1 MTGPVTG
8 TEVEPSRLTFQ
19 RSRLRLGI
27 VLAVIAGA
35 LAYLL
40 LQGLGNA
47 TLYFRN
53 ADEAVEQRDQL
64 GTRRFRLQGLVVDG
78 SVEQVGDRVHFIV
91 EHEGASVPV
100 RHAGDPP
107 ELFKPGIPVVLEGHF
122 VEDRDAFE
130 SDRIMV
136 RHSSEYRAEHPDR
149 VDGSESDEGSGP

>member
-1 MTGPVTG
+1 MTTTG
-8 TEVEPSRLTFQ
+8 ERPPLAFQ
-19 RSRLRLGI
+19 RSRLRLGV

-53 ADEAVEQRDQL
+53 ADEAVAQRESL
-64 GTRRFRLQGLVVDG
+64 GTRRFRLQGTVVDG
-78 SVEQVGDRVHFIV
+78 TVEQVGDRVQFVV
-91 EHEGASVPV
+91 EYNGVTVPV
-100 RHAGDPP
+100 LHAGDPP

-122 VEDRDAFE
+122 AEGRDVFE
-130 SDRIMV
+130 SDRIMI

-149 VDGSESDEGSGP
+149 VTGEPVGGGAGASP